1 MMSRIQGK
9 ITPTQF
15 AQEYGQSYGGIDV
28 SKSFLDVHIYPSG
41 ANVRVSND
49 QSRLKSLVKWL
60 KSQPPELIVLEA
72 TGRYHRLA
80 QRHLHDAGFAVSV
93 VNPYRT
99 RRFSDMLGQL
109 AKTDA
114 IDAKILA
121 QFAASAMP
129 KPSTLPTEKQQEL
142 RDVVLARR
150 QLCDEISLLKHQLE
164 STSLPML
171 SKQLRSRIK
180 TCQRHLGILEAEVRV
195 SIAADP
201 ELENKFRILTS
212 MPGVGFVT
220 AAVLITELA
229 ELGQANAAEIS
240 ALVGVAP
247 MNRDSGLWRGKRMIR
262 GGRKTVRN
270 ALYMA
275 AISANRANPDIAAFY
290 KRLRASGKLF
300 KVAITAVMRKL
311 AILANTLITENREW
325 TLICP

>member
-15 AQEYGQSYGGIDV
+15 AQEYGQVYGGIDV
-28 SKSFLDVHIYPSG
+28 SKSYLDAHIHPSG
-41 ANVRVSND
+41 AVIRVSND
-49 QSRLKSLVKWL
+49 KSGLKRLVQWL
-60 KSQPPELIVLEA
+60 RPQPPVLIVLEA
-72 TGRYHRLA
+72 TGRYHRLTH
-80 QRHLHDAGFAVSV
+80 RHLHDAGFAVAV

-114 IDAKILA
+114 IDARILA
-121 QFAASAMP
+121 QFAASVMP
-129 KPSTLPTEKQQEL
+129 KPTTLPTEKQQEL
-142 RDVVLARR
+142 RDIVLGRR
-150 QLCDEISLLKHQLE
+150 QLCDEITLLKRRLE
-164 STSLPML
+164 STALPLL
-171 SKQLRSRIK
+171 SKQIRSRLK
-180 TCQRHLGILEAEVRV
+180 TCQRHLGVLEEEIHCA
-195 SIAADP
+195 IDADP
-201 ELENKFRILTS
+201 ELANKFRILTS
-212 MPGVGFVT
+212 VPGVGFVT

-229 ELGQANAAEIS
+229 ELGHANAAEIS

-275 AISANRANPDIAAFY
+275 AISAIRANPDISAFY
-290 KRLRASGKLF
+290 KRLRAVGKLF

-325 TLICP
+325 TPICP